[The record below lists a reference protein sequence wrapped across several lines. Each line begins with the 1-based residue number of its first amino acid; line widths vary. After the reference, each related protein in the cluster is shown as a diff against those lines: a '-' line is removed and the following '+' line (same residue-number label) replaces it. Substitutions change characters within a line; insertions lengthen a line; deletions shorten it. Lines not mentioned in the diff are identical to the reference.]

1 MCNRCSRMIRS
12 RNGCAD
18 KPDVLM
24 GTIFILLLTILAVAD
39 GCLLTFLVIAQ
50 AALFA
55 RLCYGAVVGL
65 LALAWLGF
73 LVSLV
78 TGLNATAIVIVT
90 AILAVSAVALYKTV
104 SLNRLKAELR
114 AFQPDRWGI
123 VYYLAWAAFLGL
135 LFSRVISLSDDG
147 LYTSPVNNYGDLPF
161 HFSVITS
168 FATGENL
175 PPRNP
180 IFNGLPFTYPFL
192 IDFLTAFFR
201 RAGADWFS
209 AFFVE
214 NIILALSLV
223 GVIEL
228 MTMKL
233 IGNRLAARIAPLLF
247 LFNGG
252 FGFVYFFRDLSAAPG
267 GLWSFLAQMKTYTM
281 NDELHLRWGNVFTT
295 LLIPQRSLLFG
306 LPLAGMIITLWWQGV
321 SDAARGRRGEGA
333 MRLPHQAFCRL
344 VFSPLHLLRFLSPCR
359 RVAPSPR
366 RPLASSPRRLSFLAA
381 GVLAGLMPMAHAHGF
396 FSVMIVSAILA
407 LVFFSWDWLAFFI
420 PAGLLALPQALW
432 LSGTPTRSKMF
443 EPHFGWEAHDLWQ
456 SGQMS
461 PLTFWL
467 INAGAFLLLLL
478 IALINRDF
486 VTARA
491 RRFYLP
497 FLLCFI
503 LPNVVLLAPWA
514 WDNIKVLLYWYLASC
529 ALVAA
534 VLAGL
539 ASSKL
544 ILARLLSLVFFLFIT
559 LSGALDVA
567 RSLSSIEHVQLFN
580 KTELD
585 LAEVIRQQTR
595 PHSVILN
602 APIHNSVIVLTGRQ
616 MLMGYPGHLW
626 THGIDYQQREADVM
640 TIFRGGPEAE
650 ILLKSYGV
658 DYLLVGPV
666 ERSQFGVNETFFA
679 GKYRAVIDQSGYRLY
694 QIKQP

>member
-1 MCNRCSRMIRS
+1 M
-12 RNGCAD
+12 
-18 KPDVLM
+18 
-24 GTIFILLLTILAVAD
+24 LLLTILAVAD
-39 GCLLTFLVIAQ
+39 GWLLTFLVIEQ

-65 LALAWLGF
+65 LALAWLSF

-78 TGLNATAIVIVT
+78 TGLNPTAIVIVT
-90 AILAVSAVALYKTV
+90 AILVVSLVALYKTISPARV
-104 SLNRLKAELR
+104 RAELR
-114 AFQPDRWGI
+114 AFQPDRWGV

-135 LFSRVISLSDDG
+135 LFSRVISLSDEG
-147 LYTSPVNNYGDLPF
+147 LRTAPANNYGDLPF
-161 HFSVITS
+161 HLSVITS

-175 PPRNP
+175 PPHNP

-192 IDFLTAFFR
+192 IDFLTAFYR

-223 GVIEL
+223 GIIEL
-228 MTMKL
+228 LTMKL

-252 FGFVYFFRDLSAAPG
+252 FGFIYFFRDLSAAPG
-267 GLWSFLAQMKTYTM
+267 GLWNFLAQMKTYTM

-306 LPLAGMIITLWWQGV
+306 LPLAGMIMTLWWQAVGDG
-321 SDAARGRRGEGA
+321 SPGRKRDWGTGRRGDGA
-333 MRLPHQAFCRL
+333 KERQEDEEIRRQEESTTTTQRDAETN
-344 VFSPLHLLRFLSPCR
+344 SPSPP
-359 RVAPSPR
+359 VAPSPSR
-366 RPLASSPRRLSFLAA
+366 RVTASPRRKYLLAA

-396 FSVMIVSAILA
+396 FSVMIVSAVLA

-420 PAGLLALPQALW
+420 PAGLLALPQAWW

-443 EPHFGWEAHDLWQ
+443 EPHFGWEA
-456 SGQMS
+456 GEMS
-461 PLTFWL
+461 VMLFWA

-478 IALINRDF
+478 IALINSNY
-486 VTARA
+486 VATRA

-497 FLLCFI
+497 FILCFI

-529 ALVAA
+529 PLVAA
-534 VLAGL
+534 VLGHL
-539 ASSKL
+539 AASKL
-544 ILARLLSLVFFLFIT
+544 ILPRLLGIVLFLFVT
-559 LSGALDVA
+559 LSGAIDVT
-567 RSLSSIEHVQLFN
+567 RSLTSIEHVQLFS
-580 KTELD
+580 KIELD
-585 LAEVIRQQTR
+585 IAEVIRRQTR

-626 THGIDYQQREADVM
+626 THGIDYQQREEDVM

-650 ILLKSYGV
+650 TLLKNYGV
-658 DYLLVGPV
+658 NYVLIGPV
-666 ERSQFGVNETFFA
+666 ERSQFGVDESFFA
-679 GKYRAVIDQSGYRLY
+679 GKYRTVVDQSGYRVY
-694 QIKQP
+694 QIT